1 MFSSITAGAAPPSSS
16 TPTQMSIMGLNR
28 SSLLLFYVQ
37 AIVARAL
44 ILPPLLVLA
53 ALMVEDRLPWSSRT
67 LANALAIITKN
78 LMREHA

>member
-1 MFSSITAGAAPPSSS
+1 
-16 TPTQMSIMGLNR
+16 MSIMALNR

-37 AIVARAL
+37 AIVALAL
-44 ILPPLLVLA
+44 ILPPLLAPA
-53 ALMVEDRLPWSSRT
+53 ALTVGDRLPWSSQT